1 MKLQIGNIRKD
12 PAWEGEERSAS
23 LESMIF
29 SNGGSQMYGTVL
41 IPAGKKDQT
50 YPCVVLLHGF
60 PGFAATF
67 DIAQSL
73 RRTGIVVISF
83 FYRGSWGSQGNYTFS
98 GAVDDTVCVAEW
110 AHREET
116 AAKYHIDRD
125 NIFFVGHSMGG
136 FVSINATRRLPWI
149 RGTAVMSPYDLVY
162 WPLHQDT
169 EPMKQVI
176 DENLYALHIESPAA
190 IYQNIAYCCQEG
202 YGIFQA
208 YEDLKDRNLYFIG
221 ATQDDVAPV
230 AKMIEPL
237 WNQLQQHT
245 TNALQAYDILNT
257 NHAYDDKRVTVSELF
272 AKWIEKVLTKTAE

>member
-50 YPCVVLLHGF
+50 YPCVILLHGF

-73 RRTGIVVISF
+73 RRTGVVVISF
-83 FYRGSWGSQGNYTFS
+83 FYRGSWGSQGQYTFS
-98 GAVDDTVCVAEW
+98 GAVDDAVCVAEW
-110 AHREET
+110 AHREEV
-116 AAKYHIDRD
+116 AAQYHIDRN

-149 RGTAVMSPYDLVY
+149 RGTAVMSPYDLPY
-162 WPLHQDT
+162 GPLHQESET
-169 EPMKQVI
+169 MKQVI
-176 DENLYALHIESPAA
+176 DENLYALHIESPA
-190 IYQNIAYCCQEG
+190 
-202 YGIFQA
+202 
-208 YEDLKDRNLYFIG
+208 
-221 ATQDDVAPV
+221 

-245 TNALQAYDILNT
+245 TNALQVYDILNT

>member
-1 MKLQIGNIRKD
+1 MKLQIENIKND
-12 PAWEGEERSAS
+12 PQWEKEERSAS
-23 LESMIF
+23 LESMTF
-29 SNGGSQMYGTVL
+29 LSGGSQMYGTVL
-41 IPAGKKDQT
+41 IPGGKKNQT

-98 GAVDDTVCVAEW
+98 GAGDDAVCVAEW
-110 AHREET
+110 AHREDI
-116 AAKYHIDRD
+116 AAQYHIDR
-125 NIFFVGHSMGG
+125 NNMFFVGHSMGG

-149 RGTAVMSPYDLVY
+149 RGTAVMSPYDLPY
-162 WPLHQDT
+162 WPLHQET

-176 DENLYALHIESPAA
+176 DENLYALHIESSAA
-190 IYQNIAYCCQEG
+190 IYQNIDYCCQKS

-221 ATQDDVAPV
+221 ASQDDVAPA

-245 TNALQAYDILNT
+245 TDALQAYDTLNT
-257 NHAYDDKRVTVSELF
+257 NHAYDDKRLIVSELF
-272 AKWIEKVLTKTAE
+272 AKWIEKVLNKTDE

>member
-1 MKLQIGNIRKD
+1 MKLQIENIKND
-12 PAWEGEERSAS
+12 PQWEKEERSAS
-23 LESMIF
+23 LESLTF
-29 SNGGSQMYGTVL
+29 LSGGSQMYGTVL
-41 IPAGKKDQT
+41 IPGGKKDQT

-83 FYRGSWGSQGNYTFS
+83 FYRGSWGSQGKYTFS
-98 GAVDDTVCVAEW
+98 GAVDDAVCVAEW
-110 AHREET
+110 AHREDI
-116 AAKYHIDRD
+116 AAQYHIDRN

-149 RGTAVMSPYDLVY
+149 RGTAVMSPYDLPY
-162 WPLHQDT
+162 WPQHQEI
-169 EPMKQVI
+169 EPMKQVV

-190 IYQNIAYCCQEG
+190 IYQNIDYCCQNG

-221 ATQDDVAPV
+221 ASQDDVAPA

-245 TNALQAYDILNT
+245 TEALQAYDTLNT

-272 AKWIEKVLTKTAE
+272 AKWIEDVLDKTAE

>member
-1 MKLQIGNIRKD
+1 MKLHIENIKND
-12 PAWEGEERSAS
+12 PQWETEERSAS
-23 LESMIF
+23 LESLTF
-29 SNGGSQMYGTVL
+29 LSGGSQMYGTVL

-73 RRTGIVVISF
+73 RRTGVVVISF

-98 GAVDDTVCVAEW
+98 GAVDDAVCVAEW
-110 AHREET
+110 AHQEDI
-116 AAKYHIDRD
+116 AAQYHIDRN

-149 RGTAVMSPYDLVY
+149 RGTAVMSPYDLPY
-162 WPLHQDT
+162 WPLHQHI

-190 IYQNIAYCCQEG
+190 IYQNIDYCCQQG

-221 ATQDDVAPV
+221 ASQDDVAPA

-237 WNQLQQHT
+237 WNQLQQHAT
-245 TNALQAYDILNT
+245 DALQTYDTLNT
-257 NHAYDDKRVTVSELF
+257 NHAYDDKRLTVSELF
-272 AKWIEKVLTKTAE
+272 AKWIENVLNKTDE